1 MIVDLNVNN
10 KKAVVIGG
18 GTEGLRK
25 VHGLL
30 DQGCEI
36 TVITSRLNKEL
47 RSMSHDRKIKL
58 IKRRIK
64 DATVLDKFND
74 IFLILAATDNR
85 QLNRKLVM
93 KGRTM
98 GAFVYAADDPLMSDF
113 SYTSLVNIEGLVQVA
128 ISTSGKSPIMARKIR
143 MKAERMLNK
152 VISESD
158 ISNII
163 LQEFARK
170 MAKEKIS
177 TVKER
182 KEFLYSLIKDKNI
195 QYLLR
200 SNKLDEA
207 KMTASYMLKN
217 WGEACRK

>member
-1 MIVDLNVNN
+1 
-10 KKAVVIGG
+10 
-18 GTEGLRK
+18 
-25 VHGLL
+25 L

-74 IFLILAATDNR
+74 IFLILAATDDR
-85 QLNRKLVM
+85 RLNRKLVG

-207 KMTASYMLKN
+207 KMTTSYMLKN
-217 WGEACRK
+217 WGEASKK

>member
-47 RSMSHDRKIKL
+47 RSMSQDRKIKL

-74 IFLILAATDNR
+74 IFLILAATDDR
-85 QLNRKLVM
+85 QLNRKLVE
-93 KGRTM
+93 KGRMM

-113 SYTSLVNIEGLVQVA
+113 SYTSLVNIDGLVQVA

-143 MKAERMLNK
+143 MKTERMLNK

-217 WGEACRK
+217 WGEASKK

>member
-10 KKAVVIGG
+10 KKVVVIGG

-47 RSMSHDRKIKL
+47 RRMSHDRKIKL
-58 IKRRIK
+58 IKSRIK
-64 DATVLDKFND
+64 DAKVLEKFND
-74 IFLILAATDNR
+74 IFLILAATDDR
-85 QLNRKLVM
+85 QLNRKLVE

-98 GAFVYAADDPLMSDF
+98 GAFVYAADDPPMSDF
-113 SYTSLVNIEGLVQVA
+113 SYTSLVNIDGLVQVA

-195 QYLLR
+195 HYLLR
-200 SNKLDEA
+200 SNKLGEA

-217 WGEACRK
+217 WGRSE

>member
-47 RSMSHDRKIKL
+47 RRMSHDRKIKL
-58 IKRRIK
+58 IKSRIK
-64 DATVLDKFND
+64 DATVLEKFND
-74 IFLILAATDNR
+74 IFLILAATDDR
-85 QLNRKLVM
+85 QLNRKLVE
-93 KGRTM
+93 KGRMM

-113 SYTSLVNIEGLVQVA
+113 SYTSLVNIDGLVQVA

-200 SNKLDEA
+200 SNKLGEA

-217 WGEACRK
+217 WGRSE

>member
-1 MIVDLNVNN
+1 M
-10 KKAVVIGG
+10 IGG

-36 TVITSRLNKEL
+36 TVITSRLNKKL

-74 IFLILAATDNR
+74 IFLILAATDDR
-85 QLNRKLVM
+85 QLNRKLVE

-113 SYTSLVNIEGLVQVA
+113 SYTSLVNIDGLVQVA

-217 WGEACRK
+217 WGEASKK